1 VKTRSRYTLLPVFR
15 GADKSR
21 GKRWSTSSIAINFTC
36 FQERPWLRGWD
47 RTSGRVRCLLV
58 GFSDAAKLLLLS
70 LPLTEQGI
78 LSTIGQSFR
87 ISQCL
92 SNSVSDDLLRS
103 FSPFRGQSL
112 IHSLPR
118 NRTSYRSNLVPCSCV
133 IQRISAYL
141 RNITRYYSSLQ
152 RTWSRRKV

>member
-1 VKTRSRYTLLPVFR
+1 VKKRSRYTLCPVFR

-21 GKRWSTSSIAINFTC
+21 GKRWSTSPIAFNFTC

-47 RTSGRVRCLLV
+47 WTSGRMRCLLV
-58 GFSDAAKLLLLS
+58 GFFDTAKLLLS
-70 LPLTEQGI
+70 LPLTEQAI

-92 SNSVSDDLLRS
+92 SNSVSNFLLRF
-103 FSPFRGQSL
+103 FSPFRGQNL

-133 IQRISAYL
+133 IQRISAFL